1 VTETAMTLDELA
13 DAIGQ
18 VIGNTARELEADFAA
33 RSAAV
38 EARLARLEAMPR
50 LKYMGVWRPGG
61 DYQEGAMVSHS
72 GSLWIAKS
80 ATGDER
86 PGNGATSWQL
96 AVKRGR
102 A

>member
-1 VTETAMTLDELA
+1 MVDMSLDELA

-38 EARLARLEAMPR
+38 EARIARLEAR
-50 LKYMGVWRPGG
+50 SELRYRGVWRAGQSYP
-61 DYQEGAMVSHS
+61 ANSMCSHA
-72 GSLWIAKS
+72 GSLWISAEATEAK
-80 ATGDER
+80 
-86 PGNGATSWQL
+86 PGAGHTAWTL